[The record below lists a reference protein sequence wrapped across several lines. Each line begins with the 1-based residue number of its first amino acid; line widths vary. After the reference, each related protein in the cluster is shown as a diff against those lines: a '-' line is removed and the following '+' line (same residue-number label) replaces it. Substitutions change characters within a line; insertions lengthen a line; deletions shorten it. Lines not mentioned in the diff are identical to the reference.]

1 MWGLRN
7 LKNVLFSVRWCAH
20 RWMGSMRFTLGAIH
34 EVLRHRRY
42 AATVAYMPAAKS
54 TQDSAKMVSKSFCQ
68 PPGMVCVSGCSS
80 V

>member
-1 MWGLRN
+1 
-7 LKNVLFSVRWCAH
+7 
-20 RWMGSMRFTLGAIH
+20 MRFTLGAIH